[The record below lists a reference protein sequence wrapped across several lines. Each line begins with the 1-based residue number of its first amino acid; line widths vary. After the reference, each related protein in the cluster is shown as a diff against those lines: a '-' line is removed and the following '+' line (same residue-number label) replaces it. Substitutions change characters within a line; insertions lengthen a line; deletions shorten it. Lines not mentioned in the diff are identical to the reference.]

1 MQFRQPYGVNWL
13 TFERHAL
20 GHLPGDGLPAQSL
33 LPSRWQRA
41 PVLDDFDITHGLQ
54 VTASAAYVPSL
65 SEIAGETAGSALVL
79 RVWAGDHV
87 AGLTAE
93 K

>member
-1 MQFRQPYGVNWL
+1 MQFRQPYGVNRL

-41 PVLDDFDITHGLQ
+41 PVLDDFEITHVPQ
-54 VTASAAYVPSL
+54 VTASAARVPSL
-65 SEIAGETAGSALVL
+65 SKIVRKDSGFRLVL
-79 RVWAGDHV
+79 TPSGGR
-87 AGLTAE
+87 LFC
-93 K
+93 